1 MKKVFIGV
9 LVLFSH
15 FACDPVEWMTGN
27 MANFYIKN
35 STSKAL
41 DIVRF
46 EQNNK
51 YAGGLPT
58 IIPGDSVSICSYM
71 ILYGYNTLPKFDDL
85 HQKFESITVEDWST
99 GDTLASHLN
108 FFNEED
114 WVFYR
119 EEKGANS
126 RFTWVFEIHEEDIM
140 QEESINP

>member
-9 LVLFSH
+9 LVLFSL
-15 FACDPVEWMTGN
+15 FACDPIEWLTGN

>member
-9 LVLFSH
+9 LVLFSL
-15 FACDPVEWMTGN
+15 FACDPIEWLTGN

-114 WVFYR
+114 WAFYR

>member
-9 LVLFSH
+9 LVLFSL
-15 FACDPVEWMTGN
+15 FACDPVEWLTGN

-58 IIPGDSVSICSYM
+58 IIPGDSVSICSYT

-140 QEESINP
+140 